1 LPWGLRALCGY
12 DRELC
17 APVVSAFMRELSRS
31 LKRRAKQAFGLASV
45 KDAHTG
51 AVCAVQ
57 RTDSALRLN
66 VRLHVLAL
74 DGVYVRDAVSGSLRF
89 EALAAPSQADVFE
102 VAPNRRAHREALAR
116 ERPKSRA
123 PWRRARARALLGRAG
138 PCRLLRGRGS
148 GHRRERGTGGATRAQ
163 TDVW

>member
-1 LPWGLRALCGY
+1 
-12 DRELC
+12 
-17 APVVSAFMRELSRS
+17 MRELSRS

-66 VRLHVLAL
+66 VHLHVLAL
-74 DGVYVRDAVSGSLRF
+74 DGVYVRDAVSGALRF

-102 VAPNRRAHREALAR
+102 VARRTAERIEKLLRASGRSLEPHGDQPEPALCLDEPGLAACYAAAAQGVAVSG
-116 ERPKSRA
+116 E
-123 PWRRARARALLGRAG
+123 RAG
-138 PCRLLRGRGS
+138 QP
-148 GHRRERGTGGATRAQ
+148 
-163 TDVW
+163 V